1 MSESVFLSPKS
12 IAVIGASDKEGSVGR
27 AITSNIM
34 NGYRGTVY
42 PISPSRDK
50 VFDQKAYKSV
60 LDVPHTIDLAVIITK
75 NTIVPVVLEECGKKK
90 IKGAI
95 AVSYTHLTLPTKA

>member
-12 IAVIGASDKEGSVGR
+12 IAVVGASDKQGSVGR

-34 NGYRGTVY
+34 NGYKGTVY
-42 PISPSRDK
+42 PISPTRET

-60 LDVPHTIDLAVIITK
+60 LDVPDPIDLA
-75 NTIVPVVLEECGKKK
+75 
-90 IKGAI
+90 
-95 AVSYTHLTLPTKA
+95 AVSYTHLTLPTICSV

>member
-12 IAVIGASDKEGSVGR
+12 IAVIGASDKQGSVGR

-34 NGYRGTVY
+34 NGYKGTVY
-42 PISPSRDK
+42 PISPTRET

-60 LDVPHTIDLAVIITK
+60 LDVPDPIDLAVVITK
-75 NTIVPVVLEECGKKK
+75 NTIVPVVLEEP
-90 IKGAI
+90 
-95 AVSYTHLTLPTKA
+95 TLAMASLLMRRASHSTKTNLI